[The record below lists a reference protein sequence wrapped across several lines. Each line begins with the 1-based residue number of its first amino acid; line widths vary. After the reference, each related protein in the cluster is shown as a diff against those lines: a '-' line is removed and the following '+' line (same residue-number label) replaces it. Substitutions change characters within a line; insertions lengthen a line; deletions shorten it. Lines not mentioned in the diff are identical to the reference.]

1 MSKAVGSVFGSGS
14 TGTYGYENNYLNYIN
29 NYDTSNYDNTLKNMT
44 STALNMSNNLGT
56 LPNYQFSVNAS
67 DDARKRMEN
76 ATYQSYVD
84 KLTPQYQ
91 QQINDLETSLA
102 NKGIPVGS
110 EAYQRA
116 MTDAQNNFNNA
127 LNQAAYQSVI
137 NGQQA
142 YSQSLA
148 DSINSANFSNNAQQS
163 YIDQILSLLEN
174 SVSGYQ
180 KQSDIYNVNAAIK
193 QRQAQAEQSGWNNL
207 LGSAVTA
214 GRLYTGMPK

>member
-1 MSKAVGSVFGSGS
+1 
-14 TGTYGYENNYLNYIN
+14 
-29 NYDTSNYDNTLKNMT
+29 
-44 STALNMSNNLGT
+44 
-56 LPNYQFSVNAS
+56 
-67 DDARKRMEN
+67 ME
-76 ATYQSYVD
+76 QVWQQRI
-84 KLTPQYQ
+84 TPQFQ

-102 NKGIPVGS
+102 NKGIPIGS

-137 NGQQA
+137 NGQQS

-207 LGSAVTA
+207 IGSAVTA
-214 GRLYTGMPK
+214 GRLYYGMPK